1 MVLACN
7 ILFSFSII
15 YALYDLMSSML
26 CLAVQFLKISFSQ
39 LYIIVSTS
47 YKVVIYLKNFCV
59 WLVDPD
65 TGGHSYTIPKIN
77 ELCRERLITV
87 LLDYESAY
95 LGLAGEVVHSPDVS
109 FIRGIVCYPHSQLRS
124 VCVWAR
130 TCVLEFLCASLW
142 MCKSLLN
149 AIVTHTFLQ
158 DVYLHYPIDWIPI
171 VYAYRL

>member
-7 ILFSFSII
+7 ILFSCSVI
-15 YALYDLMSSML
+15 YAFYDLMSSML

-39 LYIIVSTS
+39 LYIVLSAS
-47 YKVVIYLKNFCV
+47 FKVVIYLKNFCF
-59 WLVDPD
+59 WLVDPVTLD
-65 TGGHSYTIPKIN
+65 NYTIPKIN

-130 TCVLEFLCASLW
+130 TSVLELVCASLW
-142 MCKSLLN
+142 MCKSLLTV
-149 AIVTHTFLQ
+149 IVTHTFLQ
-158 DVYLHYPIDWIPI
+158 DVYQHYPIDWIPI
-171 VYAYRL
+171 VYAYRP